1 MKMERLGQIGGG
13 FLVVAGGLHMAGVLI
28 YGWNPDME
36 MLIPIGA
43 VYLALGVFAAWG
55 KHWAQWVGAIVSGL
69 GLIAAVQ
76 IAPVADIPAY
86 LMRAY
91 IILDMVVIA
100 CLALSIQ
107 HRLNLPAKQ
116 G

>member
-1 MKMERLGQIGGG
+1 MKMERFGQIGGG
-13 FLVVAGGLHMAGVLI
+13 LLVVAGFLHMAGVLI

-43 VYLALGVFAAWG
+43 VYISLGAFAAWG
-55 KHWAQWVGAIVSGL
+55 KKWAQWLGAIVSGL

-76 IAPVADIPAY
+76 IAPIADIPAY

-91 IILDMVVIA
+91 IILDIAVIA
-100 CLALSIQ
+100 CLAMTIQ